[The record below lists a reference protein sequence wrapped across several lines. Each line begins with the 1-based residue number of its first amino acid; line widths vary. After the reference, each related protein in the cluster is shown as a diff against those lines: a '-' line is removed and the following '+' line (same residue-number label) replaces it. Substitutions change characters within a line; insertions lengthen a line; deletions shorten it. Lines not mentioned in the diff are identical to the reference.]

1 MTIRPYEPRDLD
13 EWRRMRFLLWPDQ
26 GPDDLNAW
34 RARIDA
40 IVLVAERPGPAR
52 SAHAPAPL
60 CGFAEA
66 GARAWAEGCTTA
78 PVAYLEGWFVDAD
91 MRRQGVGAALL
102 AAVEAWARLAGYREL
117 GSDADV
123 DDLVSH
129 AAHAALG
136 FTDAGRQV
144 LFRKD
149 L

>member
-1 MTIRPYEPRDLD
+1 MSADRASVRVRPYEARDLD
-13 EWRRMRFLLWPDQ
+13 EWRRMRFLLWPEQ

-40 IVLVAERPGPAR
+40 VILVAERG
-52 SAHAPAPL
+52 SGGL

-66 GARAWAEGCTTA
+66 GARAWAEGCTTH

-91 MRRQGVGAALL
+91 VRRQGVGAALL
-102 AAVEAWARLAGYREL
+102 AAVEEWARLAGYREL

-123 DDLVSH
+123 DNLVSH
-129 AAHAALG
+129 RAHAALG
-136 FTDAGRQV
+136 FTDLGRQV